1 MVVETRYAAGDG
13 VLLGAG
19 EHWVL
24 MTDPGDDDVL
34 DEIWAV
40 ISGARA
46 SDAPMTEQVLAIVE
60 KAFGG
65 EPPGLAIV
73 DLANGGST
81 SVSRG
86 ARTRPHLRCRS
97 DPDPRRRRGPGGAAA
112 DAPPRRRRRRR
123 LAGDPQAARPAAR
136 AATAPRPR
144 PRRPPADC

>member
-1 MVVETRYAAGDG
+1 MLDQTRAGCTTVPTQRGEEAGMVVETRYATGDG

-24 MTDPGDDDVL
+24 VTDPGDDDVL

-46 SDAPMTEQVLAIVE
+46 SDVPVTEQVLAIVE

-73 DLANGGST
+73 DLTHGGST
-81 SVSRG
+81 SISRG
-86 ARTRPHLRCRS
+86 QGHVR
-97 DPDPRRRRGPGGAAA
+97 
-112 DAPPRRRRRRR
+112 
-123 LAGDPQAARPAAR
+123 
-136 AATAPRPR
+136 
-144 PRRPPADC
+144 